1 VSIARRSHA
10 AVVPKGRLRERP
22 MFIQGFCPKKEA
34 YSGRRTMKYLLL
46 LIPCLL
52 AIAVPLYNAIEPK
65 AFGFPFFF
73 WFQLL
78 LIPVSS
84 LFILFAF
91 LGDKE

>member
-1 VSIARRSHA
+1 
-10 AVVPKGRLRERP
+10 
-22 MFIQGFCPKKEA
+22 
-34 YSGRRTMKYLLL
+34 MKYLLL